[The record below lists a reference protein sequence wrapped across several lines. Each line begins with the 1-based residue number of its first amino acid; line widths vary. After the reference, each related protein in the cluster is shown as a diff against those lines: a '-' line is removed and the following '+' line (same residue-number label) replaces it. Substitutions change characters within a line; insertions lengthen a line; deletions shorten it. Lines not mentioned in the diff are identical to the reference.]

1 MSYPDIPGLHHVTI
15 ITGDPNTNIDFFNR
29 ILGLR
34 LVKKTINF
42 DDHFTY
48 HLYYGDKIGSPG
60 SIITFFPWPDSR
72 PGQNGT
78 GQAKATAFMIPE
90 NSVEFWQERLK
101 SQNVE
106 LQPVTERY
114 GEQVLQFRDPDGVY
128 LELVASSLADQ
139 LSNTSQWWNTGDIP
153 AEHAIRGFHSVTLN
167 LESIDATK
175 ELLLL
180 MGFSFIGK
188 QGNRYRFQGVE
199 TEPGSIIDLAET
211 SFQPGSMGKGI
222 VHHVAFRCAD
232 DREQAYWQKTISGAG
247 LPVTE
252 VRDRQYFKSVYF
264 QEPGGVLFE
273 IATDIPG
280 FTIDEPVE
288 NLGNDLKLPEWLEPR
303 RNEIEPH
310 LPKLDCNLVT
320 K

>member
-15 ITGDPNTNIDFFNR
+15 ITGDPNTNIDFYNR

-42 DDHFTY
+42 DDNYTY
-48 HLYYGDKIGSPG
+48 HLYYGDKAGSPG

-78 GQAKATAFMIPE
+78 GQARATAFMIPQ
-90 NSVEFWQERLK
+90 NSVEFWQERLE

-106 LQPVTERY
+106 LQPITERY
-114 GEQVLQFRDPDGVY
+114 GEQVIQFRDPDGVY
-128 LELVASSLADQ
+128 LELVGSPIADD
-139 LSNTSQWWNTGDIP
+139 LNNSSQWWSPGDLP

-180 MGFSFIGK
+180 MGYSFLGK
-188 QGNRYRFQGVE
+188 QGNRYRFQGEE
-199 TEPGSIIDLAET
+199 TEPGSILDLTEI

-222 VHHVAFRCAD
+222 VHHIAFRCAD
-232 DREQAYWQKTISGAG
+232 DHEQAYWQKTISGAG

-264 QEPGGVLFE
+264 QELGGVLFE
-273 IATDIPG
+273 IATYSPG
-280 FTIDEPVE
+280 FTID
-288 NLGNDLKLPEWLEPR
+288 
-303 RNEIEPH
+303 
-310 LPKLDCNLVT
+310 
-320 K
+320 